1 MTSFPA
7 DLLLLAALLAT
18 TVCVV
23 MVHRKLKRLDVL
35 NADYERALADT
46 SRALIA
52 ARDALVTLDLDG
64 KETLILL
71 ATRIDQ
77 AHALIDE
84 IDRRDAGQPA
94 AGKSVRPPSGD
105 ARRR

>member
-84 IDRRDAGQPA
+84 IDRRDAGQVPA
-94 AGKSVRPPSGD
+94 SKSVRPPSGD

>member
-23 MVHRKLKRLDVL
+23 MVHRKLQRLDVL

-46 SRALIA
+46 SRALTA

-84 IDRRDAGQPA
+84 IDRRGGEQLS
-94 AGKSVRPPSGD
+94 AGKTARPPSGD

>member
-7 DLLLLAALLAT
+7 DLLLLTALLAT

-46 SRALIA
+46 SRALTA

-84 IDRRDAGQPA
+84 MDRRDGGRQPA
-94 AGKSVRPPSGD
+94 GENNRPPSRD
-105 ARRR
+105 AKRR